1 MDFNKNKGKIKM
13 NENNKTIKV
22 EVELAGVQNP
32 EDYFND
38 LVEDGFSVREALLT
52 ILEDELLHTKVRDM
66 FPEMSIMDMENLG
79 NGRYEVGLEKIPD
92 MMEELI

>member
-1 MDFNKNKGKIKM
+1 M
-13 NENNKTIKV
+13 NENKNTIKV

-66 FPEMSIMDMENLG
+66 FPEMSIMDMGSLG
-79 NGRYEVGLEKIPD
+79 NGKYEVSLEKMPD
-92 MMEELI
+92 MREELI

>member
-1 MDFNKNKGKIKM
+1 M

-22 EVELAGVQNP
+22 KVELAGIQNP

-38 LVEDGFSVREALLT
+38 LVEDGCTVREAILT
-52 ILEDELLHTKVRDM
+52 ILEDELLHTKVHDM
-66 FPEMSIMDMENLG
+66 FPEMSINEMDNLG
-79 NGRYEVGLEKIPD
+79 NGKYEVSLEKLPD

>member
-1 MDFNKNKGKIKM
+1 M
-13 NENNKTIKV
+13 NENKNTIKV

-38 LVEDGFSVREALLT
+38 LVEDGCTVREAILAV
-52 ILEDELLHTKVRDM
+52 LEDELLHTKVRDM

-79 NGRYEVGLEKIPD
+79 NGRYEVGLEKMPD